1 MSVINTNEYKGN
13 SKIYKEPQPEEKKKI
28 EKVIQGEA
36 NIKKKSIGR
45 KVSDTFIKEDFG
57 NVKNYIV
64 TEVIIPNIIDLISET
79 LHNTVDMMFHG
90 EASYNRRRSSNYNN
104 SRVNYNTIFKND
116 PRNNTQQQSYRSV
129 VGRNS
134 LDDIILDS
142 RADAED
148 ILNAMMDALEDYK
161 MVSVAD
167 LYDML
172 GKSTIFTQNNIGW
185 FDLTGARIERVREG
199 YLLKLPRP
207 TNLN

>member
-1 MSVINTNEYKGN
+1 MSAINTNEYQRN
-13 SKIYKEPQPEEKKKI
+13 SKIYKEEPEEKKKM

-36 NIKKKSIGR
+36 NIKKKSLGR

-57 NVKNYIV
+57 NVKSYIF
-64 TEVIIPNIIDLISET
+64 TEVIVPSIIDLISET

-90 EASYNRRRSSNYNN
+90 EAFYRRRSSNSYNN
-104 SRVNYNTIFKND
+104 SRVNYNSIFKND

-134 LDDIILDS
+134 IDDIILDS

-185 FDLTGARIERVREG
+185 FDLSGARIERVREG